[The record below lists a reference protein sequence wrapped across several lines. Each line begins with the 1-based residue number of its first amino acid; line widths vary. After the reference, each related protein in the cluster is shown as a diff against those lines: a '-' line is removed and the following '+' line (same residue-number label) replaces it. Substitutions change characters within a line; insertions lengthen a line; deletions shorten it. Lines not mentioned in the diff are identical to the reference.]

1 MGHARR
7 KRGPKSAQN
16 DVLSQA
22 ELVAFNE
29 RFLKGLTLNSK
40 LRANTKI
47 NIPGAPGS
55 EAIGEDNAA
64 AAHWKW

>member
-1 MGHARR
+1 MAGIT
-7 KRGPKSAQN
+7 
-16 DVLSQA
+16 QA